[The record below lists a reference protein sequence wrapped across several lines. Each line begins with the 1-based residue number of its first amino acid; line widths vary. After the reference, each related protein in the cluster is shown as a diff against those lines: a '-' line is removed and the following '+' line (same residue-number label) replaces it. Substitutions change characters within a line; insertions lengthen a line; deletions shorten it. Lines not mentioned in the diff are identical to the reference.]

1 MLCLINRFGA
11 APTISKH
18 GLSMSKYFGYV
29 FVLQAFLRRQVLR
42 EIINLL
48 RSEHR
53 VLKGF
58 GEIASR
64 WFEEH

>member
-1 MLCLINRFGA
+1 
-11 APTISKH
+11 
-18 GLSMSKYFGYV
+18 MSKYFGYV

>member
-1 MLCLINRFGA
+1 
-11 APTISKH
+11 
-18 GLSMSKYFGYV
+18 MSKYFGYV

-58 GEIASR
+58 GEIASC